1 MSVRPSV
8 YLQVHFRRKGG
19 SRLRCSPPSLSLFL
33 LDPPKSTPS
42 PDHGKS
48 LNPTFLPS
56 HLPLTHTVASSAA
69 SSASHRSHC
78 GSRGSLACSLGRSV
92 PLWTSIHPVHAE
104 KRRGCRRGRARVFTE
119 LTWTCCV
126 QAQQE
131 RTFALS
137 TLIHL
142 FWYSFFKLQHAH

>member
-8 YLQVHFRRKGG
+8 YLQVHFRREEG

-48 LNPTFLPS
+48 LNPTFPPS
-56 HLPLTHTVASSAA
+56 LTPSSAA

-78 GSRGSLACSLGRSV
+78 GSRGSLACPLGRSV

-104 KRRGCRRGRARVFTE
+104 KRRGRRRGRARVFTE
-119 LTWTCCV
+119 LTWTYCM
-126 QAQQE
+126 QAKPDS
-131 RTFALS
+131 TFDCLTFS
-137 TLIHL
+137 GISLINP
-142 FWYSFFKLQHAH
+142 QHALYRRRG